1 MSILCKPTYVV
12 GDRFY
17 FYKNMTDSDT
27 IKVGFK
33 GVIDEVLIRTH
44 GVIYCH
50 DGYGFASDEIK
61 PIIRRY
67 GVLA

>member
-50 DGYGFASDEIK
+50 GDFAADFSVKQYGRWWLIC
-61 PIIRRY
+61 
-67 GVLA
+67 